1 MMVLLPKQIPIS
13 TDFSKHLLP
22 LMANN
27 INACIIISI
36 IHPLQPSL
44 LFQRHL
50 VVFEILD
57 CIGFVGNSWHCIKLW
72 EHIRYTEFNNWILN
86 LNKEQMTDG
95 RVICLR
101 RGTLRAFSFR
111 IFFRFRVIKKWLH
124 ISENKEIKWSFSKL
138 NVWHILLYFFRTWK
152 KRIVMLPSTI
162 WLRRCSREV

>member
-1 MMVLLPKQIPIS
+1 MSNLSTILIFLPANKLVMMVLLPKQIPIS

-86 LNKEQMTDG
+86 LNNEQMTNG
-95 RVICLR
+95 RVICFR

-111 IFFRFRVIKKWLH
+111 IF
-124 ISENKEIKWSFSKL
+124 SSFVSSKSGYTFL
-138 NVWHILLYFFRTWK
+138 KIRK
-152 KRIVMLPSTI
+152 
-162 WLRRCSREV
+162 